1 MAPVREVV
9 LPDIGDFK
17 DVEVIEVLV
26 KPGDDVEAET
36 PLITLES
43 DKATMEVPS
52 PYAGTVQSIQV
63 KVGDR
68 ISEDAVIL
76 TLAERSAA
84 GASAASVP
92 EKTAGGAQQAP
103 VADSA
108 ARIVTAETSP
118 AAAPA
123 PTVPTPPPSKD
134 HRPWRQRRHSPPRR
148 PSPDRPPRS
157 RPPRSC
163 AEAAY
168 MRARRCG
175 ASHAS
180 WAWTSG
186 S

>member
-1 MAPVREVV
+1 MAAVREVV

-26 KPGDDVEAET
+26 KPGDEVEAET

-68 ISEDAVIL
+68 ISEGAVIL
-76 TLAERSAA
+76 TLAERSAG
-84 GASAASVP
+84 GASAAPVP
-92 EKTAGGAQQAP
+92 EKTAGGAQKAP

-108 ARIVTAETSP
+108 ARIAGQDSP

-123 PTVPTPPPSKD
+123 PTSHPP
-134 HRPWRQRRHSPPRR
+134 HAGRRQRRHSPPPR
-148 PSPDRPPRS
+148 PSPDRPPRY

-163 AEAAY
+163 AGAGY

-175 ASHAS
+175 ASRAS
-180 WAWTSG
+180 WVWTSG